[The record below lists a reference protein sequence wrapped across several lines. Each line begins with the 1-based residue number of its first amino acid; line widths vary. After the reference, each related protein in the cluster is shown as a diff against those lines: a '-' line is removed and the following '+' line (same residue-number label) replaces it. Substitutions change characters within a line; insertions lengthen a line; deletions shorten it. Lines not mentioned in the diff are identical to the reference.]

1 MKTNLKKKN
10 KRKEKKSKTLW
21 ITKFNHK
28 KKKSTPPKPVNRGN
42 LDYLIKL
49 ANHANLIKR
58 QNKKKKNYES
68 KFSTTT
74 ILKDEINKNKF
85 LKNHNRKKQK
95 KKTQNTMDF
104 YYNSQCTG
112 CG

>member
-10 KRKEKKSKTLW
+10 KREETKRKTLW

-42 LDYLIKL
+42 LDYPIKL

-58 QNKKKKNYES
+58 QNKKKK
-68 KFSTTT
+68 KLR
-74 ILKDEINKNKF
+74 I
-85 LKNHNRKKQK
+85 
-95 KKTQNTMDF
+95 QNTKHYGF
-104 YYNSQCTG
+104 LL
-112 CG
+112 

>member
-42 LDYLIKL
+42 LDYPIKL

-58 QNKKKKNYES
+58 QNKKKNYES